1 MRVEKVEAL
10 SEEQLAVRLEDGST
24 LRCGPKE
31 ALDFGLR
38 AGLELDGETLER
50 LREACAFWAVRR
62 QAASLLSRRAM
73 SAGELKQKLRDK
85 GADPELAEQAADRLL
100 DLGAIDEE
108 AYAAMVV
115 RHYAAKGYGARRIEQ
130 ELYRHKLPRE
140 TWAKA
145 LEELPDSRDKLDAL
159 VRRRLQS
166 APIDRQGLKKLADSL
181 LRRGYGWE
189 EVRAAIARN
198 TAQEDNEFDD

>member
-31 ALDFGLR
+31 TLDFGLR
-38 AGLELDGETLER
+38 AGLELNAETLER

>member
-1 MRVEKVEAL
+1 
-10 SEEQLAVRLEDGST
+10 
-24 LRCGPKE
+24 
-31 ALDFGLR
+31 
-38 AGLELDGETLER
+38 
-50 LREACAFWAVRR
+50 
-62 QAASLLSRRAM
+62 M

-85 GADPELAEQAADRLL
+85 GADPELAEQAVDRLL

-130 ELYRHKLPRE
+130 ELYRHRLPRE

-145 LEELPDSRDKLDAL
+145 LEELPESRDTLDAL

-166 APIDRQGLKKLADSL
+166 APIDRRGLKKLADSL

-189 EVRAAIARN
+189 EVRSAIARN